1 MSSGVIT
8 SVGYWA
14 SRWMPGTAASAYAK
28 QLEDSGVVDE
38 FVIWDQMTNW
48 WPHAQWRADVSPM
61 AEAIPDIDSIQDP
74 FLACAYAQ
82 ASTTS
87 LSVAVSTDAAR
98 RDPPELLQAMTTL
111 SNATAGGARLV
122 LGAGETRHITPFG
135 RKRSVGLKRL
145 EDTLR
150 VFRLWFENDGP
161 VDFNGQYWQMKNAW
175 IGKGG
180 FERRPQVIAVG
191 GGPKLID
198 IAAELAD
205 GLVTGSPFVFADPT
219 EYGQFATDVRE
230 RVRSF
235 NRDPSRFTLGLYHVM
250 FLCDDRQQYL
260 DNLDHPLLKWYAA
273 TGGRIDQHNWAKEG
287 IEPVLP
293 EDWHYALHMLPAGMS
308 REEVDEIIDQ
318 VKPEMVEKSFVA
330 GTPAQVAELLRAYSD
345 NGCGYH
351 LLADIAPAM
360 IPTDPERVIARYIEL
375 CRLIKR

>member
-1 MSSGVIT
+1 MPADVIT

-14 SRWMPGTAASAYAK
+14 SRWMPGTAASGYAK
-28 QLEDSGVVDE
+28 LLEDSGVVDE

-48 WPHAQWRADVSPM
+48 WPRALWRPDVSPM
-61 AEAIPDIDSIQDP
+61 AEQLPDIDSIQDP

-82 ASTTS
+82 AQTS
-87 LSVAVSTDAAR
+87 KLSVAVSTDAAR

-111 SNATAGGARLV
+111 SNATDGGARLV
-122 LGAGETRHITPFG
+122 LGAGEARHITPFG

-150 VFRLWFENDGP
+150 IFRIWFDEEGP
-161 VDFNGQYWQMKNAW
+161 VDFDGQYWQMKQAW

-180 FERRPQVIAVG
+180 FARRPEIIAVG
-191 GGPKLID
+191 GGSKLTD

-205 GLVTGSPFVFADPT
+205 GLVTGSPFVFADPD
-219 EYGQFATDVRE
+219 EYSTFATQVRE

-235 NRDPSRFTLGLYHVM
+235 NRDPDNFTLGLYHVM
-250 FLCDDRQQYL
+250 FLCGDRQQYL

-293 EDWHYALHMLPAGMS
+293 VNWHYALHMKPAGMT

-318 VKPEMVEKSFVA
+318 VKPEMVEKAFVA
-330 GTPAQVAELLRAYSD
+330 GTPEEVADLLRRYSD
-345 NGCGYH
+345 GGCGYH

-360 IPTDPERVIARYIEL
+360 VPTDPGKVAERYLEL
-375 CRLIKR
+375 CRLIKE